1 MKFTIDQWD
10 PGYGTSESSELDV
23 STAELNLDIERGE
36 SEWRPIGP
44 ESAGALPEN
53 VWFTDGVRRVEARVW
68 IEDGSNVSAGICAS
82 FAAGVVRC
90 DANEAK
96 VSEVIVRRGLF
107 TTSPSAEAIATAHG
121 TFATYRV
128 SGSSPDLLSLALQ
141 EQMGNAEIEAA
152 HASMN
157 PGESGLLVIDGPLR
171 GRQHLLHA
179 VGLIKTHHTDYL
191 PESLLPVLGA
201 LKPGERT
208 PVFTIGGTWTRHSWY
223 LRLPGPITSPRAGI
237 VRCESSSDLSPDQL
251 VEMANLTTRVL
262 PKYASEAHKDSRAP
276 QNLYPIAGLERVLR
290 HRLGDA
296 TVMFRA
302 LRRSSGGH

>member
-10 PGYGTSESSELDV
+10 PGYGTSETSELDV
-23 STAELNLDIERGE
+23 STAELNLDLECPE
-36 SEWRPIGP
+36 DQWGP
-44 ESAGALPEN
+44 VGPSVGSALPDI

-68 IEDGSNVSAGICAS
+68 IEDGPTVTAGICAS

-90 DANEAK
+90 DRNEAK

-107 TTSPSAEAIATAHG
+107 TTSPSAEAIDTAHG
-121 TFATYRV
+121 TFSTYMA
-128 SGSSPDLLSLALQ
+128 SGASPDLLSLALQ

-152 HASMN
+152 HASIN
-157 PGESGLLVIDGPLR
+157 PDESGLLVIDGPLR

-191 PESLLPVLGA
+191 PDTLLPILGA
-201 LKPGERT
+201 LKSGERT
-208 PVFTIGGTWTRHSWY
+208 PIFTIGGTWTRHSWY
-223 LRLPGPITSPRAGI
+223 MRLPGPISSPRAGI
-237 VRCESSSDLSPDQL
+237 VRCESSSELSPSEV
-251 VEMANLTTRVL
+251 VEMANRAALVL
-262 PKYASEAHKDSRAP
+262 PRYASEAHKDSRAP

-302 LRRSSGGH
+302 LRRSSAS